1 MSLHDDFDIEI
12 TENEDSELSEKEY
25 SDILGL
31 DGMAGGGETALTEET
46 EEEKDE
52 PVYVVPVEEIKQ
64 KSKQIYRRYSMDE
77 EEVEPEEEVS
87 EPHKIPLDQI
97 VSWKNS
103 SISEQEAYSDEKY
116 VSSEYWNYLQ
126 TNVSDYARSVQLE
139 NEKLYKDVDVAGI
152 SSVYAEAL

>member
-31 DGMAGGGETALTEET
+31 EGMAGGGEAALTEEA

-52 PVYVVPVEEIKQ
+52 PVYEVPVEEIKQ
-64 KSKQIYRRYSMDE
+64 KSKQIYRRYDSDE
-77 EEVEPEEEVS
+77 EKNKPEEEVS

-103 SISEQEAYSDEKY
+103 SISELDE
-116 VSSEYWNYLQ
+116 
-126 TNVSDYARSVQLE
+126 SVWC
-139 NEKLYKDVDVAGI
+139 
-152 SSVYAEAL
+152 